1 MDGPPA
7 ASANSSIMRRAQK
20 IRQRMMLEM
29 ASGVPVTTRDG
40 FLRVCLQ
47 YERDASDGSLPA
59 CDRVYGGSCDMEDIL
74 QSSISPRTPCP
85 KPVTNHRRHRDRVY
99 GGSCDMEDILQ
110 SSSCWNWQR

>member
-74 QSSISPRTPCP
+74 QSS
-85 KPVTNHRRHRDRVY
+85 
-99 GGSCDMEDILQ
+99 
-110 SSSCWNWQR
+110 SCWNWQRFDDDWADWTDWHKIPSRSGKLR